1 MESTTL
7 EPGTLV
13 EHRYVI
19 RRFIASGGVA
29 ELYAATHK
37 FTGREVAL
45 KLPRADR
52 QADVNV
58 HERLLREAEALARAR
73 HPGVVELVDAG
84 RHGQVP
90 YLVLEL
96 VGGRTLGGLL
106 AARARLAWEEAV
118 VTGLRMAEI
127 VGHCHAHG
135 VVHRDLKPDNLFAT
149 SATGSSVKLFDFGIA
164 RLLDTADS
172 APKPK
177 LTQVGAIVGTPE
189 YMAPEALEL
198 NADQDHRVDIYSF
211 GVVMFEL
218 LTGSVP
224 FEGRYA
230 EVLVQVSTKSLPS
243 LAALRPDVPKAL
255 VAVVEKC
262 LARFPDAR
270 YSSMAEVSAALA
282 PLAVAYDVR
291 PSGAPQPVTSTNPN
305 KNTLADTPIAI
316 SMRSGPA
323 HVTAPPTLQVPTIQS
338 VAPVPIANLVSPAT
352 GKRRFPRAP
361 YTTPAQLV
369 LASGTVSGQI
379 EEISE
384 GGVQFIAATGTPAG
398 ERGEFRFAE
407 PITGRICRISAI
419 SRWTKT
425 GRAGRHATGF
435 EFENAPE
442 DVRQSVRKY
451 VELMGGS

>member
-37 FTGREVAL
+37 LTGREVAL
-45 KLPRADR
+45 KLPRSDH
-52 QADVNV
+52 QTDPSV

-106 AARARLAWEEAV
+106 AARARLRWEETVAV
-118 VTGLRMAEI
+118 GLRMAEI
-127 VGHCHAHG
+127 VGHCHSRG

-149 SATGSSVKLFDFGIA
+149 STTGGAVKLFDFGIA
-164 RLLDTADS
+164 RLLDVANAPPTA
-172 APKPK
+172 K

-211 GVVMFEL
+211 GVVLFEL

-230 EVLVQVSTKSLPS
+230 EVLVQVSTKTLPS
-243 LAALRPDVPKAL
+243 LAALRPDAPAAL

-262 LARFPDAR
+262 LARDASAR
-270 YSSMAEVSAALA
+270 YSNMAEVSAALA
-282 PLAVAYDVR
+282 PLAPAIVDVR
-291 PSGAPQPVTSTNPN
+291 PSGAPPARSSNNPT
-305 KNTLADTPIAI
+305 KSTLADTPVAL
-316 SMRSGPA
+316 SMRSSADAQTSQGVAYAPA
-323 HVTAPPTLQVPTIQS
+323 SLPPAGATLVT
-338 VAPVPIANLVSPAT
+338 PAT

-361 YTTPAQLV
+361 YTTPTQLT
-369 LASGTVSGQI
+369 LATGTVAGQI

-384 GGVQFIAATGTPAG
+384 GGVQFIAARGIAAG

-407 PITGRICRISAI
+407 PITGRICRITAV

-435 EFENAPE
+435 EFENTPE
-442 DVRQSVRKY
+442 EVRQSVRKY